1 MDNALVNYIH
11 VKKNKL
17 LLLKEYN
24 AQPQTK
30 IYKMESLTTGF
41 YKKAG
46 KIRRSDMFTKTKS
59 QKWCVLKVIIS
70 RIVHKHYR

>member
-1 MDNALVNYIH
+1 MDNALVNYID

-17 LLLKEYN
+17 LLLKEYKKKKKEYN

-30 IYKMESLTTGF
+30 TYKMESLTTGF

-46 KIRRSDMFTKTKS
+46 KIRQSDMFTKTKS
-59 QKWCVLKVIIS
+59 LKWCVLKII
-70 RIVHKHYR
+70 

>member
-1 MDNALVNYIH
+1 ML
-11 VKKNKL
+11 KKKL

-46 KIRRSDMFTKTKS
+46 KIRQSDMFTKTES
-59 QKWCVLKVIIS
+59 LKWCVLKII
-70 RIVHKHYR
+70 